1 MTAAGVR
8 ALRLAARPEVA
19 VLDAGLA
26 CCSLEVASAIAT
38 GLLRMPDAADPSPAV
53 TVLVASGTVTAA
65 LAPVVAA
72 VWTGI
77 DGPRAAVAFG
87 ACASTGGPYWDS
99 PSIVPGL
106 ADAGVPVAAF
116 VPGCPPRPQA
126 LADAITDAADLA
138 TGVPA

>member
-1 MTAAGVR
+1 MALAGVR
-8 ALRLAARPEVA
+8 ALRLAARPDVA

-26 CCSLEVASAIAT
+26 CCSLEVAAAVVA
-38 GLLRMPDAADPSPAV
+38 GLLRPADASDPKPGA
-53 TVLVASGTVTAA
+53 TVLVASGTVTTA
-65 LAPVVAA
+65 LAPAVAA
-72 VWTGI
+72 AWTGI

-116 VPGCPPRPQA
+116 VPGCPPRPSA
-126 LADAITDAADLA
+126 LADAIGQAADLA
-138 TGVPA
+138 TGAAT